1 MLIKIMRNIKQ
12 KHTTFLKKKIPNK
25 SYKINNSWHCKLTS
39 YIEQFKYSI
48 YKSNIKILNINS
60 IKHKIIKNCGEYIIV
75 LNIFITWIYNDTKHF
90 ILWDIKYSNMSQ
102 KDDELLKLTSY
113 VEISKYREKTLK
125 SIGNNVKIP
134 TNIAKD
140 SGIRTNH
147 ISKVLSELKNKEIV
161 ECINEEARKGRL
173 YRLTD
178 TGKEVLESI
187 NEKEEEDNEN

>member
-1 MLIKIMRNIKQ
+1 
-12 KHTTFLKKKIPNK
+12 
-25 SYKINNSWHCKLTS
+25 
-39 YIEQFKYSI
+39 
-48 YKSNIKILNINS
+48 
-60 IKHKIIKNCGEYIIV
+60 
-75 LNIFITWIYNDTKHF
+75 
-90 ILWDIKYSNMSQ
+90 MSQ

-147 ISKVLSELKNKEIV
+147 ISKVLSELKSKEIV

-178 TGKEVLESI
+178 TGKEVLAHTYTFHYWLFLWCIRRYCISI
-187 NEKEEEDNEN
+187 FIFWCLFIFT

>member
-1 MLIKIMRNIKQ
+1 
-12 KHTTFLKKKIPNK
+12 
-25 SYKINNSWHCKLTS
+25 
-39 YIEQFKYSI
+39 
-48 YKSNIKILNINS
+48 
-60 IKHKIIKNCGEYIIV
+60 
-75 LNIFITWIYNDTKHF
+75 
-90 ILWDIKYSNMSQ
+90 MSQ

-140 SGIRTNH
+140 SDIRTNH
-147 ISKVLSELKNKEIV
+147 ISKVLSELKSKGIV

-187 NEKEEEDNEN
+187 NEKEEEN

>member
-1 MLIKIMRNIKQ
+1 
-12 KHTTFLKKKIPNK
+12 
-25 SYKINNSWHCKLTS
+25 
-39 YIEQFKYSI
+39 
-48 YKSNIKILNINS
+48 
-60 IKHKIIKNCGEYIIV
+60 
-75 LNIFITWIYNDTKHF
+75 
-90 ILWDIKYSNMSQ
+90 MSQ

-140 SGIRTNH
+140 SNIRTNH
-147 ISKVLSELKNKEIV
+147 ISKVLSELKSKEIV
-161 ECINEEARKGRL
+161 ECINEETRKGRL

-187 NEKEEEDNEN
+187 NEKEEEN

>member
-1 MLIKIMRNIKQ
+1 
-12 KHTTFLKKKIPNK
+12 
-25 SYKINNSWHCKLTS
+25 
-39 YIEQFKYSI
+39 
-48 YKSNIKILNINS
+48 
-60 IKHKIIKNCGEYIIV
+60 
-75 LNIFITWIYNDTKHF
+75 
-90 ILWDIKYSNMSQ
+90 MSQ

-140 SGIRTNH
+140 SNIRTNH
-147 ISKVLSELKNKEIV
+147 ISKVLSELKSKEIV

-178 TGKEVLESI
+178 TGKGVLESI
-187 NEKEEEDNEN
+187 NEKEEEN

>member
-1 MLIKIMRNIKQ
+1 
-12 KHTTFLKKKIPNK
+12 
-25 SYKINNSWHCKLTS
+25 
-39 YIEQFKYSI
+39 
-48 YKSNIKILNINS
+48 
-60 IKHKIIKNCGEYIIV
+60 
-75 LNIFITWIYNDTKHF
+75 
-90 ILWDIKYSNMSQ
+90 MSQ
-102 KDDELLKLTSY
+102 KDYELLKLTSY

-134 TNIAKD
+134 TKIAKD

-147 ISKVLSELKNKEIV
+147 ISKVLSELKSKEIV

-187 NEKEEEDNEN
+187 NEKEEEN